1 MPSIVTVN
9 VTQTVAPTP
18 SQLQK
23 QGAMISQGATTMAP
37 GSRSILTQPSDL
49 TALLQDLKSL
59 ASLAQVAGVAT
70 GTLKSTTIAAGVYND
85 ETGQVT
91 LTLTADIDVTAG
103 DAVTIGTATGTG
115 DFADINGTFTA
126 DEGSV
131 GTTLK
136 YTIAVGL
143 TMTITGGNVNASL
156 GLPNGSEF
164 WTTVSGAAQ
173 AGYNLTALATVATD
187 KTFTYAVASTTVSP
201 ATGAPVMTSPD
212 SVELTQMVTTF
223 FAQGSQQ
230 AVSVLELGPGTPAE
244 GVTELAAYVTAN
256 TVNGLKPFYSY
267 LVPRSWGGEATWADY
282 LNAVKS
288 TTGREYGFTTV
299 TTAEYAAFADIKA
312 AFTMIESPDVPST
325 EFTAAFP
332 FWVTL
337 NYAPSSTN
345 KVTPLAFSY
354 GVGVTAYPTE
364 GNAALLTTLKAAG
377 VNYVGTGAEGG
388 ISNTVL
394 LWGLTM
400 DLRPFNYWYSVDWV
414 QITGSQAIANAVI
427 NGSND
432 PINPLYYN
440 QNGIDRLQQVL
451 ASVMGSG
458 ISFGLV
464 LGNVQQTALNASAF
478 QIALDQ
484 GTFDGLTTVNA
495 VPFTA
500 YTAANP
506 SDYRAGAYNG
516 LSVQYTPNRGFES
529 ITFNVNV
536 TDFVTQ

>member
-143 TMTITGGNVNASL
+143 TMTITGGAVNASL
-156 GLPNGSEF
+156 GLPNGAEF
-164 WTTVSGAAQ
+164 WTTISGATQ

-201 ATGAPVMTSPD
+201 ATGTPVMTSPD
-212 SVELTQMVTTF
+212 AVELTQMVTTF

-230 AVSVLELGPGTPAE
+230 AVYVLELGPGSAAE
-244 GVTELAAYVTAN
+244 GVTALAAWITAN
-256 TVNGLKPFYSY
+256 PGIFYSY
-267 LVPRSWGGEATWADY
+267 LVPRSWGGEASWATY
-282 LNAVKS
+282 LGTLGA
-288 TTGREYGFTTV
+288 TTGKTYGFTTV
-299 TTAEYAAFADIKA
+299 TAEQYAAFADIKA
-312 AFTMIESPDVPST
+312 AFTMVEAPDLPAT
-325 EFTAAFP
+325 EFSAAFP

-354 GVGVTAYPTE
+354 GVGVTAYPTA
-364 GNAALLTTLKAAG
+364 GNSAFLTALKAAG
-377 VNYVGTGAEGG
+377 VNYIGTGAEGG

-394 LWGLTM
+394 FWGTTM

-414 QITGSQAIANAVI
+414 QVTGSQAIANAVM

-451 ASVMGSG
+451 ASVMNSG
-458 ISFGLV
+458 ISYGLV
-464 LGNVQQTALNASAF
+464 LGNVQQTSLNASAF

-495 VPFTA
+495 IPFTA

>member
-9 VTQTVAPTP
+9 VSQTVAPAP

-23 QGAMISQGATTMAP
+23 QGAMISQGATTLTP
-37 GSRSILTQPSDL
+37 GTKAILTQPSDL
-49 TALLQDLKSL
+49 AALLQDVKSL
-59 ASLAQVAGVAT
+59 ASLTQAAGVAT
-70 GTLKSTTIAAGVYND
+70 GTLKSTTIADGTYD
-85 ETGQVT
+85 EETGEVT

-103 DAVTIGTATGTG
+103 DPVTIANATGTG
-115 DFADINGTFTA
+115 DFADIDGTYVA
-126 DEGSV
+126 EAGSV

-136 YTIAVGL
+136 FSIAAGL
-143 TMTITGGNVNASL
+143 TMTITGGDANASL

-164 WTTVSGAAQ
+164 WTTISGATQ
-173 AGYNLTALATVATD
+173 AGYNLTVLAAVATD
-187 KTFTYAVASTTVSP
+187 KTFTYPVASTTVSP
-201 ATGAPVMTSPD
+201 ATGAPVMTSP
-212 SVELTQMVTTF
+212 SVVEITQMVTTF

-230 AVSVLELGPGTPAE
+230 AVYVLELGPGSPAE
-244 GVTELAAYVTAN
+244 GVTALSAWVAAN
-256 TVNGLKPFYSY
+256 PGIFYSY
-267 LVPRSWGGEATWADY
+267 LVPRSWGGEASWATY
-282 LNAVKS
+282 LGTLGS
-288 TTGREYGFTTV
+288 TTGKTYGFTTV
-299 TTAEYAAFADIKA
+299 TAAQYSAFADIKA
-312 AFTMIESPDVPST
+312 AFTMVEAPDLPAT
-325 EFTAAFP
+325 EFSAAFP

-354 GVGVTAYPTE
+354 GIGVTAYPAS
-364 GNAALLTTLKAAG
+364 GNAAFLAALKAAG

-394 LWGLTM
+394 FWGTTM

-451 ASVMGSG
+451 AAVMSSG

-464 LGNVQQTALNASAF
+464 LGNVQQTALTASAF

-495 VPFTA
+495 IPFTA
-500 YTAANP
+500 YTTANP
-506 SDYRAGAYNG
+506 SDYRAGAYDG

>member
-143 TMTITGGNVNASL
+143 TMTITGGAVNASL
-156 GLPNGSEF
+156 GLPNGAEF
-164 WTTVSGAAQ
+164 WTTISGATQ
-173 AGYNLTALATVATD
+173 AGYNLTALA
-187 KTFTYAVASTTVSP
+187 TYAVASTTVSP
-201 ATGAPVMTSPD
+201 ATGTPVMTSPD
-212 SVELTQMVTTF
+212 AVELTQMVTTF

-230 AVSVLELGPGTPAE
+230 AVYVLELGPGSAAE
-244 GVTELAAYVTAN
+244 GVTALAAWITAN
-256 TVNGLKPFYSY
+256 PGIFYSY
-267 LVPRSWGGEATWADY
+267 LVPRSWGGEASWATY
-282 LNAVKS
+282 LGTLGA
-288 TTGREYGFTTV
+288 TTGKTYGFTTV
-299 TTAEYAAFADIKA
+299 TAEQYAAFADIKA
-312 AFTMIESPDVPST
+312 AFTMVEAPDLPAT
-325 EFTAAFP
+325 EFSAAFP

-354 GVGVTAYPTE
+354 GVGVTAYPTA
-364 GNAALLTTLKAAG
+364 GNSAFLTALKAAG
-377 VNYVGTGAEGG
+377 VNYIGTGAEGG

-394 LWGLTM
+394 FWGTTM

-414 QITGSQAIANAVI
+414 QVTGSQAIANAVM

-451 ASVMGSG
+451 ASVMNSG
-458 ISFGLV
+458 ISYGLV
-464 LGNVQQTALNASAF
+464 LGNVQQTSLNASAF

-495 VPFTA
+495 IPFTA

>member
-18 SQLQK
+18 NQLQK
-23 QGAMISQGATTMAP
+23 KGAMISQGATKLPAGTP
-37 GSRSILTQPSDL
+37 SILTQPSDL
-49 TALLQDLKSL
+49 TALLQDVKSL
-59 ASLAQVAGVAT
+59 ASLTQAGGVAT
-70 GTLKSTTIAAGVYND
+70 GTLKSTTVAAGAYND

-91 LTLTADIDVTAG
+91 LTLTADVDVTVG
-103 DAVTIGTATGTG
+103 DAVTVANVTGTG
-115 DFADINGTFTA
+115 DYADIEGSFVA
-126 DEGSV
+126 EEGSV

-136 YTIAVGL
+136 FTIEAGL
-143 TMTITGGNVNASL
+143 TMTITGGDVNASL

-164 WTTVSGAAQ
+164 WTTIAGAAQ
-173 AGYNLTALATVATD
+173 AGYNKTAIATVTTD
-187 KTFTYAVASTTVSP
+187 KTFTYAVDSTTVSP
-201 ATGAPVMTSPD
+201 ATGGPTMTTSG

-230 AVSVLELGPGTPAE
+230 AVWVLELGPGTPAE
-244 GVTELAAYVTAN
+244 GVTALAAYVTAN
-256 TVNGLKPFYSY
+256 TVNGQKPFYSY
-267 LVPRSWGGEATWADY
+267 LVPRSWGGEATWATY
-282 LNAVKS
+282 LDTAGA
-288 TTGREYGFTTV
+288 TTGRTYGFTTV
-299 TTAEYAAFADIKA
+299 STSQYQAFADKKA
-312 AFTMIESPDVPST
+312 AFTMVEAPDLPAT

-337 NYAPSSTN
+337 NYSPSSTN
-345 KVTPLAFSY
+345 KVTPLAFAY
-354 GVGVTAYPTE
+354 GVGVTPYPTA
-364 GNAALLTTLKAAG
+364 GASALLDTLKAVG

-388 ISNTVL
+388 ISNAVL
-394 LWGLTM
+394 LWGTTM
-400 DLRPFNYWYSVDWV
+400 DVRPFNYWYSVDWV
-414 QITGSQAIANAVI
+414 QITGSQAIANAVM

-451 ASVMGSG
+451 AAVMNSG

-464 LGNVQQTALNASAF
+464 LGNVQQTSLSASAF

-484 GTFDGLTTVNA
+484 GIYDGFTTVNA

-500 YTAANP
+500 YAAANP
-506 SDYRAGAYNG
+506 SDYRAGKYDG

-529 ITFNVNV
+529 ITFNINV